1 MRQTVN
7 ILNDLD
13 DFIDEAAH
21 GLNDVE
27 MEKKNFSLIVSGEL
41 ILSVDLETLN
51 ESERNFAKRTF
62 LFI

>member
-27 MEKKNFSLIVSGEL
+27 MERREEL
-41 ILSVDLETLN
+41 FLHCLWGISSVY
-51 ESERNFAKRTF
+51 
-62 LFI
+62 I